1 MAATALTNGSGDWG
15 LESVETGIILNTISF
30 QYTHQSATLEDITG
44 NTESVTYYDEKVEI
58 SIEGEI
64 PATSP
69 FAGKLGNEL
78 TLLNA
83 IPDHVRAGVAGGSVL
98 IEDIN
103 VGHDR
108 KGYKKVSV
116 KATLFPNITVA

>member
-1 MAATALTNGSGDWG
+1 MPATSTTLGSGDWG

-108 KGYKKVSV
+108 KGYKKVSL
-116 KATLFPNITVA
+116 KATLYPGITVA